1 MFVRRAL
8 TFDIIKKGSGV
19 SAPLEDH
26 FKGVFQLSYPTTQFN
41 AKWRCVK
48 CGNAGR
54 AFGQLLPANPDARSR
69 WRKFTDLITC
79 PICGDDKGH
88 AGILKGKADFADQVD
103 FEPYQLSPLSLSQ
116 ANALASEIVNATSPE
131 NAIAALRSIRGYDAD
146 LSLWLAKRGIRFGSV
161 SDVRFSGKISE
172 ATFEWLKEKLGR
184 KVISIL
190 EKVFWLPVVNYP
202 QPDNPVI
209 VAFQLR
215 RLEGEPRYLTI
226 RITER
231 APLVHVAL
239 PTEDRTDGQRW
250 SAVLLTEGILKAEV
264 VAFKLGCVAV
274 GALGT
279 GALNQAALVA
289 AEAARRWHKDA
300 NLFNAPIILAPDS
313 DARNNFSV
321 AKAFWEVAKQLQQE
335 GFTVSFAIW
344 LPKFKGIDDALL
356 AGETPTVVAP
366 ETWLATLQARIR
378 DQLLQVKVRPRL
390 LLDGEIAQAIDL
402 PESVLPSLNAVTQV
416 YEAVKRKETWLQALT
431 SQSQNGK
438 AAIVVDRSPT
448 GSGKT
453 YAAARLKVS
462 ELRKAGLF
470 VKRLVYT
477 SPEVKRSAVKQLE
490 RFRLFVGRDELC
502 PFWERLQQVEAEGLT
517 KVGKRVCAHCPVKQQ
532 CAYYAQKQSG
542 GRRYWRISWQSYSP
556 KEGDFLVLD
565 EFSRLPLWRDF
576 TIAPDQFADFLTLLD
591 RFGAPEP
598 ILDACKTLNEAIKR
612 CGSLTHNEVAQ
623 LFSAVEPHQW
633 DAFAHDLQV
642 LLSDIRKVRAW
653 VFKQTEQRPTWFG
666 WAQAIVDIFRGHNV
680 GQVWVEQGSLKV
692 KVLDSKLK
700 EATKK
705 ASAIL
710 VLDATI
716 DPAEVERLLEAPVTV
731 VRSDEP
737 EKFPTVLQVPLGAL
751 SHRARPEA
759 QRRWLWTAKQVVEA
773 LQRKGLLPPNAKIGV
788 LTHKSAAEFAQ
799 QIFGKSAVIG
809 WFGRDD
815 RGSNAYFEAGVTVLV
830 CVGLPHRNVGTVAA
844 ERLRAGE
851 RQRTLRKVRLDP
863 QGYWWTVLKEFAD
876 PELAATVRREAAV
889 AYLQAAGRLRQGRRS
904 EPCYLVVLDTEPL
917 PEALNP
923 VVIPPEKV
931 LPTEVWQDWQRRRQR
946 GAAVINALR
955 QKTAA
960 EKLAKAAEVVG
971 FYREIIGTDP
981 KPAWLAQVL
990 RVHRNWARKLLAKVS
1005 QTAHYIR
1012 EKDKETEGTAPI
1024 AQMKCAVCDTLED
1037 AIRAFLA
1044 AGYPTPVRAL
1054 ARRFNTNDNKVR
1066 RLARRL
1072 KHEHPV
1078 PSSKFH
1084 ELNPFDASRQRWL
1097 SDLDPL

>member
-1 MFVRRAL
+1 M
-8 TFDIIKKGSGV
+8 TIKQS
-19 SAPLEDH
+19 
-26 FKGVFQLSYPTTQFN
+26 N

-48 CGNAGR
+48 CGNAGQ
-54 AFGQLLPANPDARSR
+54 ASQISFLPAAPDARPR
-69 WRKFTDLITC
+69 WQKFVQLITC
-79 PICGDDKGH
+79 PDCGDDKGH
-88 AGILKGKADFADQVD
+88 CGILSDTG
-103 FEPYQLSPLSLSQ
+103 FEPQTLQPFIIDTIEPSPFALRNADLMVREILD
-116 ANALASEIVNATSPE
+116 ALPIEEAINALQRE
-131 NAIAALRSIRGYDAD
+131 RGYDASLAIW
-146 LSLWLAKRGIRFGSV
+146 LSQRGIRFSRLKDLRFKV
-161 SDVRFSGKISE
+161 SASTFAALPNLPDSE
-172 ATFEWLKEKLGR
+172 PLL
-184 KVISIL
+184 
-190 EKVFWLPVVNYP
+190 WLPVVTYP
-202 QPDNPVI
+202 TPEAPMFAGLQV
-209 VAFQLR
+209 R
-215 RLEGEPRYLTI
+215 RLSGEPRYLTCKFAN
-226 RITER
+226 
-231 APLVHVAL
+231 APLAHVAL
-239 PTEDRTDGQRW
+239 PTDDRTDGQRW
-250 SAVLLTEGILKAEV
+250 GAVWLTEGILKAEI
-264 VAFKLGCVAV
+264 VAFKLGCVAI

-279 GALNQAALVA
+279 GALKQATLVA

-313 DARNNFSV
+313 DARNNLSV
-321 AKAFWEVAKQLQQE
+321 AKAFWRAKEILEAQ
-335 GFTVSFAIW
+335 GFSVMFAVW
-344 LPKFKGIDDALL
+344 SPQFKGIDDALL

-470 VKRLVYT
+470 VKRLVYI

-633 DAFAHDLQV
+633 NAFAHDLQV

-955 QKTAA
+955 QKTAS

-1012 EKDKETEGTAPI
+1012 EKDKETEGTVPI

-1044 AGYPTPVRAL
+1044 AGYPIPVRAL